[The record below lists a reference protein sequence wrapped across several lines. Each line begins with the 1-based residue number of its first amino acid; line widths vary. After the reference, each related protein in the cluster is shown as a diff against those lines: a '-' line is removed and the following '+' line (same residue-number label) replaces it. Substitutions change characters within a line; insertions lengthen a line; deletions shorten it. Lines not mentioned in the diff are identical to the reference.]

1 MNGKELFD
9 AMGGIDEELVASAQG
24 KEKDYTMKNFMIKK
38 LLPLAACLALI
49 VTAGLGFGLAKR
61 GDPALLSSAAPVSGG
76 FGLLVVSA
84 AEDGSYDYLP
94 ENNDWALS
102 VPYNVGFTALRT
114 AGLSPEERDEEFK
127 KLASLCGKDT
137 AVQGHSQS
145 SAVSYDSG
153 DPDTAKVIYT
163 VVTDDYFSFS
173 VDNAEKLDKI
183 VISGDERDYMLCSRN
198 CVTTGAEGKE
208 LVISGDEYRADSTVG
223 FGWTPSFTLLSKFAD
238 NPAMTLSDASDKL
251 TVTACYTDGTSESFG
266 IDISFDA
273 DGTMTAKIVK

>member
-9 AMGGIDEELVASAQG
+9 AMGGIDEELVAAAQG
-24 KEKDYTMKNFMIKK
+24 KEKDYKMKNIITKK

-61 GDPALLSSAAPVSGG
+61 GDPALPSSAAPVPGG
-76 FGLLVVSA
+76 FGLLVASA

-94 ENNDWALS
+94 ENKEWALS
-102 VPYNVGFTALRT
+102 MPYNAGFTALRT
-114 AGLSPEERDEEFK
+114 AGLSPEERNKEFE
-127 KLASLCGKDT
+127 KLACLRGKDT
-137 AVQGHSQS
+137 AVPGHSRS
-145 SAVSYDSG
+145 SVVSYDSN
-153 DPDTAKVIYT
+153 DPDTARVIYS

-183 VISGDERDYMLCSRN
+183 VISGDERDYMLCSRG
-198 CVTTGAEGKE
+198 CVTAGAEGKE
-208 LVISGDEYRADSTVG
+208 LIISGDEYRADSTVG
-223 FGWTPSFTLLSKFAD
+223 FGWTPSFELLSKFAD
-238 NPAMTLSDASDKL
+238 DPAMTLSDASDKL
-251 TVTACYTDGTSESFG
+251 TVTAYYTDGTSESFG